1 MCIDTNHH
9 VRNDTHRHP
18 RGTSARTS
26 VRPEGTGSRHQALT
40 KKPAQFTMRVCA
52 GHDPQLIAKAP
63 SRRHPIDA
71 KLYDPEILV
80 GINGPEDVEE

>member
-1 MCIDTNHH
+1 MALEPGEIDAGG
-9 VRNDTHRHP
+9 RP
-18 RGTSARTS
+18 ARGDRF
-26 VRPEGTGSRHQALT
+26 QAIRLT

-52 GHDPQLIAKAP
+52 GHEPQLTAKAS